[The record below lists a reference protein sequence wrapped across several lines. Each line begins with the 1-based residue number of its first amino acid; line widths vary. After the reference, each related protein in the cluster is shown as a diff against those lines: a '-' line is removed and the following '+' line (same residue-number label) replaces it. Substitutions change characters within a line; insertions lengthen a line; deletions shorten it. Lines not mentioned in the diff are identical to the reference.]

1 MELIEINSGGG
12 LYIFSLQIAV
22 PPAQS
27 AAEAD
32 WGDGT
37 KAVIRRGHY
46 RSFRQLAGGKYEVI
60 LSHVYPKGKF
70 LIAVSNAEL
79 PAAPDQPENPDADD
93 PDGKS
98 QTISTIRDNLVEN
111 HSVELGY
118 DNAPAT
124 ETTEEGTSRAF
135 RCIVAGDNNSYGDSV
150 CIFGDS
156 NSNRLGFVQVWG
168 NSNKTY
174 QSQTVFGDM
183 NEFTASVRVFA
194 AGCRNSD
201 SGTNAGNS
209 FVFGDMN
216 TIGNKNGWT
225 AGYRISNHA
234 KGAAAFGRAFTL
246 EDRPENEYSFALG
259 DGAVSFVHRVY
270 RAIENP
276 LYDPA
281 KDPAGTGTDSSGERR
296 TMPVRAYSTEYR
308 GHLTPAG
315 LTLAPGAAPLDHDLY
330 ARWDLAG
337 SGVFEPSAENWRDGD
352 TGEISADTATQEIR
366 WPAEWIIPPE
376 VQKILDEPGP
386 CWFQLRRE
394 HGKIIIAGAL
404 AFGSDQNGTTKSKE

>member
-1 MELIEINSGGG
+1 MELIEIKSGGG
-12 LYIFSLQIAV
+12 VFFLALRSAL
-22 PPAQS
+22 PPEQS
-27 AAEAD
+27 GATVD
-32 WGDGT
+32 WGDGS
-37 KAVIRRGHY
+37 KSSVRLHC
-46 RSFRQLAGGKYEVI
+46 RSSEKISDSCWILTLRHTYPAGD
-60 LSHVYPKGKF
+60 F
-70 LIAVSNAEL
+70 LLTVSGAEL
-79 PAAPDQPENPDADD
+79 AKPGSGTQKPDEPDEPDNPSAFL
-93 PDGKS
+93 GE
-98 QTISTIRDNLVEN
+98 IRDSLVGS
-111 HSVELGY
+111 HSVELGF
-118 DNAPAT
+118 DNEPAKT
-124 ETTEEGTSRAF
+124 DDGADRAF
-135 RCIVAGDNNSYGDSV
+135 RCFVAGSNNSYGDSV

-194 AGCRNSD
+194 AGSRNSD

-225 AGYRISNHA
+225 AGYRISNRA

-246 EDRPENEYSFALG
+246 EDKPENEYSFALG
-259 DGAVSFVHRVY
+259 DSAVSFVHRVY

-315 LTLAPGAAPLDHDLY
+315 MTLAPGAAPLDHDLC

-404 AFGSDQNGTTKSKE
+404 AFGSDQNGTTNSKE